1 MHYHS
6 PFQRNHVLSL
16 PLFLSRGIPILLMKM
31 ATTHETATEL
41 VDTACKPDNNT
52 RLKVGPQI
60 ITFLDGKG
68 KLDARQADMLVDAM
82 TDWLQSSNFKVGT
95 NHK

>member
-1 MHYHS
+1 
-6 PFQRNHVLSL
+6 
-16 PLFLSRGIPILLMKM
+16 M
-31 ATTHETATEL
+31 ASTHETATEL

-68 KLDARQADMLVDAM
+68 KLDTRQADLLVDAM
-82 TDWLQSSNFKVGT
+82 TDWLQSSNFKVTSVSMFLGRT
-95 NHK
+95 DFSFMEKYFLLKMKLDQVIR